1 MIAYCEFKKARIRAH
16 AYFYIIF
23 TQVCIFYT
31 MSGNCE
37 ASLACSTCHVIM
49 MMIHNTT
56 KKNLKNQQ
64 MMRMI
69 CLILLSGSVNVSD
82 HD

>member
-31 MSGNCE
+31 MSGACE
-37 ASLACSTCHVIM
+37 ASLECSTCHVIM

-56 KKNLKNQQ
+56 KKKLEEPTDDENDMLDPAFG
-64 MMRMI
+64 
-69 CLILLSGSVNVSD
+69 LSVIIT
-82 HD
+82 